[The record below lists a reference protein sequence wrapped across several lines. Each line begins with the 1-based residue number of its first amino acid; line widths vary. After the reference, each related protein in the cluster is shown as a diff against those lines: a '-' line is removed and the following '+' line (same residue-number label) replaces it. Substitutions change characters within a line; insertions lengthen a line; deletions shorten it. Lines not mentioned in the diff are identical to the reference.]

1 MLNRNGVWALFAIIA
16 IFVIVHMTGAPAD
29 RHPSITGSIMLGG
42 IAFLFMTVSI
52 LLSTRLAIF
61 EDMFGGLDRSYQV
74 HRAAGV
80 IASLF
85 VLVHFFTS
93 PKELPAGADPIA
105 NAMVPSSPMG
115 MLAMIFLI
123 IGLFV
128 ALNRKIRYSTWRPLH
143 KFMALVYVFIIA
155 HFMTA
160 PSVFVDHYSNSG
172 LILIVA
178 AALGVIAMI
187 YSLFGMNR
195 RTAVAYEIDQINPM
209 ERATEVVLKAQKNSI
224 DFKPGKF
231 AFIEVQ
237 GKAWNE
243 PHPFT
248 ISSAP
253 TANHLRFTIKVSGDW
268 TRKVREA
275 LEVGTEVLVRGPYGR
290 FDSAIAGKNQVWIAG
305 GIGVTPFLST
315 IRAMD
320 KGDDRNVTFVYATR
334 NKDEALFLD
343 EIQKQAN
350 DLGTFRVISLL
361 SDEGNFANIDVLKDT
376 LDQPLT
382 DYDYFMCGPKP
393 MIDGLMKDLKASG
406 VQRRRI
412 HTEAFEF
419 R

>member
-1 MLNRNGVWALFAIIA
+1 MLNRNGVWALCAIIA
-16 IFVIVHMTGAPAD
+16 IFVIVHMTSAPAD

-42 IAFLFMTVSI
+42 IAFLLMTASI

-74 HRAAGV
+74 HRTAGV
-80 IASLF
+80 IASIF

-93 PKELPAGADPIA
+93 PKELPTGADPIA

-123 IGLFV
+123 IGLFI

-143 KFMALVYVFIIA
+143 KFMALVYVLIIA

-160 PSVFVDHYSNSG
+160 PSVFVDHYSASG
-172 LILIVA
+172 LILIA
-178 AALGVIAMI
+178 AAVIGVIAML

-195 RTAVAYEIDQINPM
+195 RTAVAYEIEQINPM
-209 ERATEVVLKAQKNSI
+209 ERATEVVLKAQNEGI
-224 DFKPGKF
+224 DFKPGQF

-237 GKAWNE
+237 GKGWNE

-253 TANHLRFTIKVSGDW
+253 TANHLRFTIKISGDW
-268 TRKVREA
+268 TRKVRDA
-275 LEVGTEVLVRGPYGR
+275 LEVGTDVLVRGPYGR

-305 GIGVTPFLST
+305 GIGVTPFMST

-320 KGDDRNVTFVYATR
+320 KGDNRNINFVYATR

-343 EIQKQAN
+343 EIQTQAN
-350 DLGTFRVISLL
+350 NLGNFRVISLL

-376 LDQPLT
+376 LDKALKE
-382 DYDYFMCGPKP
+382 YDYFMCGPKP
-393 MIDGLMKDLKASG
+393 MVDGLMKDLKKSG

>member
-74 HRAAGV
+74 HRTAGV

-105 NAMVPSSPMG
+105 NAMVPSSTMG

-209 ERATEVVLKAQKNSI
+209 KRATEVVLKAQKNSI

-305 GIGVTPFLST
+305 GISVTPFLST

-350 DLGTFRVISLL
+350 DLGNFRVISLL

>member
-1 MLNRNGVWALFAIIA
+1 MLNRNGVWALFAVIA
-16 IFVIVHMTGAPAD
+16 IFVIVHVTGAPAN

-42 IAFLFMTVSI
+42 IAFLLMTASI

-74 HRAAGV
+74 HRTAGV
-80 IASLF
+80 IASIF

-93 PKELPAGADPIA
+93 PKELPEGAAPLA

-123 IGLFV
+123 IGLFM

-143 KFMALVYVFIIA
+143 KFMALVYVLIIA

-160 PSVFVDHYSNSG
+160 PAVFVDLYAASG
-172 LILIVA
+172 LFLIVA
-178 AALGVIAMI
+178 AVIGVIAML
-187 YSLFGMNR
+187 YLLFGMNR
-195 RTAVAYEIDQINPM
+195 RTAVAYNIEQINPM
-209 ERATEVVLKAQKNSI
+209 ERATEVVLKAQDTGI
-224 DFKPGKF
+224 DFKSGQF

-237 GKAWNE
+237 GKGWNE

-248 ISSAP
+248 ISSTPIAS
-253 TANHLRFTIKVSGDW
+253 HLRFTIKVAGDW

-275 LEVGTEVLVRGPYGR
+275 LEIGTEVLVRSPYGR
-290 FDSAIAGKNQVWIAG
+290 FDSAIAGRNQVWIAG
-305 GIGVTPFLST
+305 GIGITPFLST

-320 KGDDRNVTFVYATR
+320 TGDDRNVTFVYATR

-343 EIQKQAN
+343 EIQKQAD
-350 DLGTFRVISLL
+350 DLGNFRVISLL
-361 SDEGNFANIDVLKDT
+361 SGEGNFANIDVLKDT
-376 LDQPLT
+376 LDQSLK
-382 DYDYFMCGPKP
+382 DDDYFMCDPKP
-393 MIDGLMKDLKASG
+393 MIDGLMKDLKVSG

>member
-74 HRAAGV
+74 HRTAGV

-105 NAMVPSSPMG
+105 NAMVPSSTMG

-209 ERATEVVLKAQKNSI
+209 KRATEVVLKAQKNSI
-224 DFKPGKF
+224 DFKPGQF

-305 GIGVTPFLST
+305 GISVTPFLST

-350 DLGTFRVISLL
+350 DLGNFRVISLL

>member
-1 MLNRNGVWALFAIIA
+1 MLNRNGVWALCAIIA
-16 IFVIVHMTGAPAD
+16 IFVIVHMTSAPAD

-42 IAFLFMTVSI
+42 IAFLLMTASI

-74 HRAAGV
+74 HRTAGV
-80 IASLF
+80 IASIF

-93 PKELPAGADPIA
+93 PKELPTGADPIA

-123 IGLFV
+123 IGLFI

-143 KFMALVYVFIIA
+143 KFMALVYVLIIA
-155 HFMTA
+155 HFMMA
-160 PSVFVDHYSNSG
+160 PSVFVDHYSASG
-172 LILIVA
+172 LILIA
-178 AALGVIAMI
+178 AAVIGVIAML

-195 RTAVAYEIDQINPM
+195 RTAVAYEIEQINPM
-209 ERATEVVLKAQKNSI
+209 ERATEVVLKAQNEGI
-224 DFKPGKF
+224 DFKPGQF

-237 GKAWNE
+237 GKGWNE

-268 TRKVREA
+268 TRKVRDA

-320 KGDDRNVTFVYATR
+320 KGDNRNITFVYATR

-343 EIQKQAN
+343 EIQTQAN
-350 DLGTFRVISLL
+350 DLGNFRVISLL

-376 LDQPLT
+376 LDKALKE
-382 DYDYFMCGPKP
+382 YDYFMCGPKP
-393 MIDGLMKDLKASG
+393 MVDGLMKDLKKSG

>member
-1 MLNRNGVWALFAIIA
+1 MLNRNGVWALFAIIV
-16 IFVIVHMTGAPAD
+16 IFVIVHMTSAPAD

-42 IAFLFMTVSI
+42 IAFLLMTASI
-52 LLSTRLAIF
+52 LLSTRFAIF

-74 HRAAGV
+74 HRTAGV

-85 VLVHFFTS
+85 VMVHFFTS
-93 PKELPAGADPIA
+93 PKELPTGADPIA

-123 IGLFV
+123 IGLFI

-143 KFMALVYVFIIA
+143 EFMALVYVLIIA

-160 PSVFVDHYSNSG
+160 PFVFMDHYSATG
-172 LILIVA
+172 LILIA
-178 AALGVIAMI
+178 AAVIGVITML

-195 RTAVAYEIDQINPM
+195 RTAVAYEIEQINPM
-209 ERATEVVLKAQKNSI
+209 ELATEVVLKAQNEGI
-224 DFKPGKF
+224 DFKPGQF

-237 GKAWNE
+237 GKGWNE

-268 TRKVREA
+268 TRKVRDA
-275 LEVGTEVLVRGPYGR
+275 FEVGTEVLVRGPYGR

-305 GIGVTPFLST
+305 GIDVTPFLST

-320 KGDDRNVTFVYATR
+320 KGDNRNITFVYATR
-334 NKDEALFLD
+334 NKDEALFLN
-343 EIQKQAN
+343 EIQTQAN
-350 DLGTFRVISLL
+350 DLGNFRLNSLL
-361 SDEGNFANIDVLKDT
+361 SDEGNLANIDVLHDT
-376 LDQPLT
+376 LDKALKE
-382 DYDYFMCGPKP
+382 YDYFMCGPKP
-393 MIDGLMKDLKASG
+393 MLDGLMKDLKESG
-406 VQRRRI
+406 VQRRRV

>member
-1 MLNRNGVWALFAIIA
+1 MLNRNGVWALCAIIA
-16 IFVIVHMTGAPAD
+16 IFVIVHMTSAPAD

-42 IAFLFMTVSI
+42 IAFLLMTASI

-74 HRAAGV
+74 HRTAGV
-80 IASLF
+80 IASIF

-93 PKELPAGADPIA
+93 PKELPTGADPIA

-123 IGLFV
+123 IGLFI

-143 KFMALVYVFIIA
+143 KFMALVYVLIIA
-155 HFMTA
+155 HFMMA
-160 PSVFVDHYSNSG
+160 PSVFVDHYSASG
-172 LILIVA
+172 LILIA
-178 AALGVIAMI
+178 AAVIGVIAML

-195 RTAVAYEIDQINPM
+195 RTAVAYEIEQINPM
-209 ERATEVVLKAQKNSI
+209 ERATEVVLKAQNEGI
-224 DFKPGKF
+224 DFKPGQF

-237 GKAWNE
+237 GKGWNE

-268 TRKVREA
+268 TRKVRDA

-320 KGDDRNVTFVYATR
+320 KGDNRNITFVYATR

-343 EIQKQAN
+343 EIQTQAN
-350 DLGTFRVISLL
+350 DLGNFRVISLL
-361 SDEGNFANIDVLKDT
+361 SDEGNFANIDVLNDT
-376 LDQPLT
+376 LDKALKE
-382 DYDYFMCGPKP
+382 YDYFMCGPKP
-393 MIDGLMKDLKASG
+393 MVDGLMKDLKKSG

>member
-1 MLNRNGVWALFAIIA
+1 
-16 IFVIVHMTGAPAD
+16 
-29 RHPSITGSIMLGG
+29 
-42 IAFLFMTVSI
+42 
-52 LLSTRLAIF
+52 
-61 EDMFGGLDRSYQV
+61 
-74 HRAAGV
+74 
-80 IASLF
+80 
-85 VLVHFFTS
+85 VHFFTS

-105 NAMVPSSPMG
+105 NAMVPSSTMG

-143 KFMALVYVFIIA
+143 KFMALVYVLIIA

-209 ERATEVVLKAQKNSI
+209 KRATEVVLKAQKNSI
-224 DFKPGKF
+224 DFKPGQF

-361 SDEGNFANIDVLKDT
+361 SDEGNFANID
-376 LDQPLT
+376 
-382 DYDYFMCGPKP
+382 FFHHG
-393 MIDGLMKDLKASG
+393 S
-406 VQRRRI
+406 
-412 HTEAFEF
+412 HTI
-419 R
+419 

>member
-74 HRAAGV
+74 HRTAGV

-105 NAMVPSSPMG
+105 NAMVPSSTMG
-115 MLAMIFLI
+115 ILAMIFLI

-209 ERATEVVLKAQKNSI
+209 KRATEVVLKAQKNSI
-224 DFKPGKF
+224 DFKPGQF

-350 DLGTFRVISLL
+350 DLGNFRVISLL

>member
-1 MLNRNGVWALFAIIA
+1 MLNRNGVWALCAIIA
-16 IFVIVHMTGAPAD
+16 IFVIVHMTSAPAD

-42 IAFLFMTVSI
+42 IAFLLMTASI

-74 HRAAGV
+74 HRTAGV
-80 IASLF
+80 IASIF
-85 VLVHFFTS
+85 VMVHFFTS
-93 PKELPAGADPIA
+93 PKELPTGADPIA

-123 IGLFV
+123 IGLFI

-143 KFMALVYVFIIA
+143 KFMALVYVLIIA

-160 PSVFVDHYSNSG
+160 PSVFVDHYSASG
-172 LILIVA
+172 LILIA
-178 AALGVIAMI
+178 AAVIGVIAML

-195 RTAVAYEIDQINPM
+195 RTAVAYEIEQINPM
-209 ERATEVVLKAQKNSI
+209 ERATEVVLKAQNEGI
-224 DFKPGKF
+224 DFKPGQF

-237 GKAWNE
+237 GKGWNE

-268 TRKVREA
+268 TRKVRDA

-320 KGDDRNVTFVYATR
+320 KGDNRNITFVYATR

-343 EIQKQAN
+343 EIQTQAN
-350 DLGTFRVISLL
+350 DLGNFRVISLL
-361 SDEGNFANIDVLKDT
+361 SDEGNFANIDVLNDT
-376 LDQPLT
+376 LDKALKE
-382 DYDYFMCGPKP
+382 YDYFMCGPKP
-393 MIDGLMKDLKASG
+393 MVDGLMKDLKKSG

>member
-1 MLNRNGVWALFAIIA
+1 ML
-16 IFVIVHMTGAPAD
+16 
-29 RHPSITGSIMLGG
+29 
-42 IAFLFMTVSI
+42 
-52 LLSTRLAIF
+52 
-61 EDMFGGLDRSYQV
+61 
-74 HRAAGV
+74 
-80 IASLF
+80 
-85 VLVHFFTS
+85 
-93 PKELPAGADPIA
+93 
-105 NAMVPSSPMG
+105 
-115 MLAMIFLI
+115 
-123 IGLFV
+123 
-128 ALNRKIRYSTWRPLH
+128 
-143 KFMALVYVFIIA
+143 
-155 HFMTA
+155 
-160 PSVFVDHYSNSG
+160 
-172 LILIVA
+172 
-178 AALGVIAMI
+178 

-209 ERATEVVLKAQKNSI
+209 ERATEIVLKAQKNGI
-224 DFKPGKF
+224 DFKPGQF

-237 GKAWNE
+237 GKGWNE

-320 KGDDRNVTFVYATR
+320 KGDNRNVTFVYATR

-343 EIQKQAN
+343 EIQKQAD
-350 DLGTFRVISLL
+350 DLGNFRIISLL

-376 LDQPLT
+376 LDQSLK

>member
-16 IFVIVHMTGAPAD
+16 IFVIVHMTGTPAD

-74 HRAAGV
+74 HRTAGV

-224 DFKPGKF
+224 DFKPGQF

-350 DLGTFRVISLL
+350 DLGNFRVISLL

>member
-74 HRAAGV
+74 HRTAGV

-382 DYDYFMCGPKP
+382 DYDYFMCGPIP

>member
-1 MLNRNGVWALFAIIA
+1 MLNRNGVWALCAIIA
-16 IFVIVHMTGAPAD
+16 IFVIVHMTSAPAD

-42 IAFLFMTVSI
+42 IAFLLMTASI

-74 HRAAGV
+74 HRTAGV
-80 IASLF
+80 IASIF

-93 PKELPAGADPIA
+93 PKELPTGADPIA

-123 IGLFV
+123 IGLFI

-143 KFMALVYVFIIA
+143 KFMALVYVLIIA

-160 PSVFVDHYSNSG
+160 PSVFVDHYSASG
-172 LILIVA
+172 LILIA
-178 AALGVIAMI
+178 AAVIGVIAML

-195 RTAVAYEIDQINPM
+195 RTAVAYEIEQINPM
-209 ERATEVVLKAQKNSI
+209 ERATEVVLKAQNEGI
-224 DFKPGKF
+224 DFKPGQF

-237 GKAWNE
+237 GKGWNE

-268 TRKVREA
+268 TRKVRDA

-320 KGDDRNVTFVYATR
+320 KGDNRNITFVYATR

-343 EIQKQAN
+343 EIQTQAN
-350 DLGTFRVISLL
+350 DLGNFRVISLL

-376 LDQPLT
+376 LDKALKE
-382 DYDYFMCGPKP
+382 YDYFMCGPKP
-393 MIDGLMKDLKASG
+393 MVDGLMKDLKKSG

>member
-1 MLNRNGVWALFAIIA
+1 
-16 IFVIVHMTGAPAD
+16 
-29 RHPSITGSIMLGG
+29 
-42 IAFLFMTVSI
+42 
-52 LLSTRLAIF
+52 
-61 EDMFGGLDRSYQV
+61 
-74 HRAAGV
+74 
-80 IASLF
+80 
-85 VLVHFFTS
+85 
-93 PKELPAGADPIA
+93 
-105 NAMVPSSPMG
+105 
-115 MLAMIFLI
+115 
-123 IGLFV
+123 
-128 ALNRKIRYSTWRPLH
+128 
-143 KFMALVYVFIIA
+143 
-155 HFMTA
+155 
-160 PSVFVDHYSNSG
+160 
-172 LILIVA
+172 
-178 AALGVIAMI
+178 
-187 YSLFGMNR
+187 MNR

-209 ERATEVVLKAQKNSI
+209 ERATEVVLIAQKNGI
-224 DFKPGKF
+224 DFKPGQF

-237 GKAWNE
+237 GKGWNE

-275 LEVGTEVLVRGPYGR
+275 LQVGTEVLVRGPYGR

-320 KGDDRNVTFVYATR
+320 KGDNRNVTFVYATR

-343 EIQKQAN
+343 EIQKQAD
-350 DLGTFRVISLL
+350 DLGNFRIISLL

-376 LDQPLT
+376 LDQSLK

>member
-42 IAFLFMTVSI
+42 IAFLFMTASI

-74 HRAAGV
+74 HRTAGV

-105 NAMVPSSPMG
+105 NAMVPSSTMG

-209 ERATEVVLKAQKNSI
+209 KRATEVVLKAQKNSI

>member
-74 HRAAGV
+74 HRTAGV

-224 DFKPGKF
+224 DFKPGQF

-350 DLGTFRVISLL
+350 DLGNFRVISLL

-393 MIDGLMKDLKASG
+393 MIDGLM
-406 VQRRRI
+406 
-412 HTEAFEF
+412 
-419 R
+419 

>member
-74 HRAAGV
+74 HRTAGV

-143 KFMALVYVFIIA
+143 NFMALVYVLIIA

-224 DFKPGKF
+224 DFKPGQF

-275 LEVGTEVLVRGPYGR
+275 LEVGTEVLVRGAYGR
-290 FDSAIAGKNQVWIAG
+290 SDSAIAGKNQVWIAG